1 MGFIFDFLGNI
12 FGYVLWFFFDAVSNY
27 AVAITLFTIFINLLM
42 LPIAI
47 KRQKNMA
54 LNARINAK
62 AQELK
67 KKYEKN
73 PKKYTEE
80 RALLYEKEG
89 VDPMAGCFSTM
100 VLPLL
105 LWSGIFGAITKP
117 LQNTLHIAREKVSQA
132 VSILPNIPEL
142 EGKINSGYEQLQ
154 LVRHFGA
161 VKEYLTMFNTDEFA
175 DIEEYS
181 YGFNFFGI
189 NLLNRPSVSSFN
201 EMLWVIPLLC
211 LLGSLLAMYINQKI
225 MGTQIQM
232 QGCTKFLPYVTILF
246 TTYLAYTVPGA
257 VGLYWFI
264 NALIGIL
271 QSLWLNKYYNIYTI
285 NAKNEAARIALLE
298 MQEASVTC
306 IKDPREVKL
315 ISGQSKMS
323 SKSK

>member
-12 FGYVLWFFFDAVSNY
+12 FGYILWFFFDAVSNY
-27 AVAITLFTIFINLLM
+27 AVAITLFAIFINLLM
-42 LPIAI
+42 LPIAV

-62 AQELK
+62 DQELK

-73 PKKYTEE
+73 PKKYNEE

-117 LQNTLHIAREKVSQA
+117 LQNTLHIAQEKVSQA
-132 VSILPNIPEL
+132 ISILPNIPEL

-154 LVRHFGA
+154 LVRHFET
-161 VKEYLTMFNTDEFA
+161 VKDRLTMFNAAEFA
-175 DIEEYS
+175 DVEEYS

-189 NLLNRPSVSSFN
+189 NLLNRPNASSFS
-201 EMLWVIPLLC
+201 EMLWIVPLLC
-211 LLGSLLAMYINQKI
+211 LISSLFAIYVNQKM
-225 MGTQIQM
+225 MGTQTQI
-232 QGCTKFLPYVTILF
+232 QGCAKFLPYGTTLF

-264 NALIGIL
+264 NALIGVL
-271 QSLWLNKYYNIYTI
+271 QSLWLNKYYNTYTI
-285 NAKNEAARIALLE
+285 NAKNEAARLALLE
-298 MQEASVTC
+298 IQEESVSC
-306 IKDPREVKL
+306 IKDPKDVKL
-315 ISGQSKMS
+315 TYGQSKVF
-323 SKSK
+323 SKLK